1 MSEIVLYNTLRKI
14 PYVSKT
20 ETKETVTNIVWCNFT
35 LKGFKFRKIW
45 SETMTSE
52 KMKQAA
58 ARVDE
63 IMRLP
68 QDDIPAG
75 IIRARV
81 DNHTKSYDID
91 EMFDLAKD
99 MKKEGMPFLVLTYE
113 DDEGSKPWGIL
124 DVQGDNTELIVP
136 PFVVVILDEPHTHA
150 YVAAGGMYVELMD
163 DNNEECDEAFFSEY
177 PLEGYLRGDN
187 SLH

>member
-1 MSEIVLYNTLRKI
+1 
-14 PYVSKT
+14 
-20 ETKETVTNIVWCNFT
+20 
-35 LKGFKFRKIW
+35 
-45 SETMTSE
+45 MTSE
-52 KMKQAA
+52 KIKQAA
-58 ARVDE
+58 AKVDE

-81 DNHTKSYDID
+81 DHHTESYDID
-91 EMFDLAKD
+91 GMFGLAND
-99 MKKEGMPFLVLTYE
+99 MKKEGISFLVLTHD

-136 PFVVVILDEPHTHA
+136 PFVVVILDEPHTQA
-150 YVAAGGMYVELMD
+150 YVTVSGMYVELID
-163 DNNEECDEAFFSEY
+163 DDNEECDEAFFPEY
-177 PLEGYLRGDN
+177 PLQSYLRGDD